1 MEILDAPQPN
11 TTIDPNAVIYGGF
24 WSRFGAMFID
34 GLVLAPVSVGV
45 MYFNVTSAKSPLLLA
60 VVTLLT
66 LAYKPVM
73 EYVYGAT
80 LGKMALKLKVVDAQ
94 FDKAG
99 LQEILLRNI
108 FNIVPSLITLVLTIG
123 IYISP
128 EFEEI
133 NGFMEYSQY
142 SSQFTSLQIVTYIS
156 YFITIVDAIVLL
168 ADSRKR
174 SLHDKIAQTY
184 VIERQPSYAL

>member
-11 TTIDPNAVIYGGF
+11 ATIDPNTVVYGGF
-24 WSRFGAMFID
+24 WVRLGAMFID
-34 GLVLAPVSVGV
+34 GLVLAPVSVGL
-45 MYFNVTSAKSPLLLA
+45 MYYNATSSKNALLLA
-60 VVTLLT
+60 AITLLS

-73 EYVYGAT
+73 EYIYGAT
-80 LGKMALKLKVVDAQ
+80 LGKMALKLRVVDAQ
-94 FDKAG
+94 FEKAG

-108 FNIVPSLITLVLTIG
+108 FHIVPSLVTLAFTIS
-123 IYISP
+123 IYLNP
-128 EFEEI
+128 EFEDV

-142 SSQFTSLQIVTYIS
+142 TGQFKSLQIINFVS
-156 YFITIVDAIVLL
+156 GLITIIDAIVLVS
-168 ADSRKR
+168 DSRKR

>member
-11 TTIDPNAVIYGGF
+11 ATIDPNTVVYGGF
-24 WSRFGAMFID
+24 WVRFGAMFID
-34 GLVLAPVSVGV
+34 GLVLAPVSVGL
-45 MYFNVTSAKSPLLLA
+45 MYFNVTSTKSPILLA
-60 VVTLLT
+60 VITLIS

-73 EYVYGAT
+73 EYIYGAT
-80 LGKMALKLKVVDAQ
+80 LGKMALKLRVVDIR
-94 FDKAG
+94 FEKAG

-108 FNIVPSLITLVLTIG
+108 FNIVPALIVLVITIG
-123 IYISP
+123 IYLSP
-128 EFEEI
+128 EFKEI
-133 NGFMEYSQY
+133 NGFMEYSRY
-142 SSQFTSLQIVTYIS
+142 NSQFTSLQIINYVS

>member
-11 TTIDPNAVIYGGF
+11 TTIDPNTVIYGGF
-24 WSRFGAMFID
+24 WVRLGAMFID
-34 GLVLAPVSVGV
+34 GLVLAPVSVGI
-45 MYFNVTSAKSPLLLA
+45 MYYNATAMKSPILLA
-60 VVTLLT
+60 VITLLS

-73 EYVYGAT
+73 EYIYGAT
-80 LGKMALKLKVVDAQ
+80 LGKMALKLRVVDAQ
-94 FDKAG
+94 FESAG

-108 FNIVPSLITLVLTIG
+108 FHIVPSLVTLVFTIG
-123 IYISP
+123 LYLSP
-128 EFEEI
+128 EFEDI
-133 NGFMEYSQY
+133 SGFMEYSQY
-142 SSQFTSLQIVTYIS
+142 SSQFKSLQIVNYVS
-156 YFITIVDAIVLL
+156 FFITIVDAIVLL

>member
-1 MEILDAPQPN
+1 MEILDAPQPS
-11 TTIDPNAVIYGGF
+11 TTIDPNTVIYGGF
-24 WSRFGAMFID
+24 WARFGAMFID
-34 GLVLAPVSVGV
+34 GLVLAPISVGV
-45 MYFNVTSAKSPLLLA
+45 MYFNVTSAKSSLLLA
-60 VVTLLT
+60 VVTLLS

-94 FDKAG
+94 FEKAG

-108 FNIVPSLITLVLTIG
+108 FNIVPSLITLVFTIG
-123 IYISP
+123 IYLSP

-142 SSQFTSLQIVTYIS
+142 SSQFTSLQIVTYTS

-184 VIERQPSYAL
+184 VIERQPSYVL

>member
-11 TTIDPNAVIYGGF
+11 ATVDPNNVIYGGF
-24 WSRFGAMFID
+24 WVRFGAMFID
-34 GLVLAPVSVGV
+34 GLVLAPVSIGV
-45 MYFNVTSAKSPLLLA
+45 MYFNVTSAKSSLLLA

-73 EYVYGAT
+73 EYIYGAT
-80 LGKMALKLKVVDAQ
+80 LGKMALKLRVVDSQ
-94 FDKAG
+94 FEKPG
-99 LQEILLRNI
+99 IQEIFLRNI
-108 FNIVPSLITLVLTIG
+108 FNIVPSLIILVFTIG
-123 IYISP
+123 IYLRP
-128 EFEEI
+128 EFEDV
-133 NGFMEYSQY
+133 NGFTEYSQY
-142 SSQFTSLQIVTYIS
+142 SSQFTSLQIVTYVS

-184 VIERQPSYAL
+184 VIERQPSYAI

>member
-1 MEILDAPQPN
+1 
-11 TTIDPNAVIYGGF
+11 
-24 WSRFGAMFID
+24 
-34 GLVLAPVSVGV
+34 
-45 MYFNVTSAKSPLLLA
+45 MYFNVTSAKSSLLLA

-66 LAYKPVM
+66 LAYKPIM

-94 FDKAG
+94 FEKAG

-108 FNIVPSLITLVLTIG
+108 FHIVPSLVTLFFTLD
-123 IYISP
+123 IYLSP

-142 SSQFTSLQIVTYIS
+142 SGQFKSLQIMNFVS
-156 YFITIVDAIVLL
+156 GLITIVDAIVLL